1 MPIDPTT
8 FVAAVAT
15 AVAASTVVEQY
26 VKPRVEAAKARQA
39 ARREL
44 MARMVGLT
52 LSAAVLA
59 EDLPKDMDREVRE
72 RVNAERARQG
82 ERLRLTVQQLFDDSG
97 RYLTVYV
104 ARCGRW

>member
-1 MPIDPTT
+1 M
-8 FVAAVAT
+8 AT

-26 VKPRVEAAKARQA
+26 VKPRVEAKKARRTAQQ
-39 ARREL
+39 EF

-59 EDLPKDMDREVRE
+59 EDLPKDMDREVRD

-82 ERLRLTVQQLFDDSG
+82 ERLRLAVQQLFDDSG
-97 RYLTVYV
+97 RFLIVYGGPLRTLV
-104 ARCGRW
+104 RD